1 MTYIRGDRAQ
11 FDAWEA
17 LGNPGWNWESLF
29 KRYKQDEEFY
39 PPSRRQIAAGATFE
53 EQNHGFSG
61 ELRVGFNP
69 ALDNSSFYQNAAAS
83 WETLGQAMRVD
94 VNGGDTRGFSIWPQ
108 TLDPVQNVRWDAA
121 TAFYWPI
128 AHKRRN
134 IQMVNGT
141 VSNITWAKGCSK
153 RRATGVEYINPQG
166 HRTTLE
172 AKKEIILSA
181 GALRTPLILERSGVG
196 NRKRLEKLGIET
208 LVNLPGVGENVI
220 DQPNLP
226 LIYAST
232 LKTEGYAPYATF
244 PTAKDLFGADFSSI
258 ATSTKGQLQ
267 EWATTLAA
275 ESHGGL
281 NAEALY
287 KIFQIQHNLMFE
299 RHVTVAEILSLA
311 SDTVLVSALWPL
323 LPFSR
328 GSVHLRSAHD
338 SDINSPVI
346 DPNFFRIDFDMDYNV
361 AAAQLARKFWETTPV
376 KNLVKGSL
384 QPNAPA
390 NASKE
395 DWEKYVRSTISSNS
409 HALGSTAMMRQDLGG
424 VVGPNLKIYGV
435 ENVRVADASIMPTQ
449 FSGHLTATLY
459 AVADKAADMIL
470 ADR

>member
-1 MTYIRGDRAQ
+1 MTYIRGDKAQ
-11 FDAWEA
+11 FDAWET

-29 KRYKQDEEFY
+29 KRYKQEEKFY

-53 EQNHGFSG
+53 VGNHGFSG
-61 ELRVGFNP
+61 ELHVGFNP

-83 WETLGQAMRVD
+83 WGTLGQAMRVD

-108 TLDPVQNVRWDAA
+108 TLDPLQNVRWDAA

-128 AHKRRN
+128 ARKRSN
-134 IQMVNGT
+134 IQLVNGT
-141 VSNITWAKGCSK
+141 VSNIIWAKGCSK

-166 HRTTLE
+166 DRVTLE
-172 AKKEIILSA
+172 AKKEVILSA
-181 GALRTPLILERSGVG
+181 GALRSPLILERSGVG
-196 NRKRLEKLGIET
+196 NRRRLEKLGIET
-208 LVNLPGVGENVI
+208 LVNLPSVGENMI

-232 LKTEGYAPYATF
+232 SKADGYAPYATF
-244 PTAKDLFGADFSSI
+244 PTAKDLFGTDYTSI
-258 ATSTKGQLQ
+258 AASTKGQLQ
-267 EWATTLAA
+267 EWATTLAT
-275 ESHGGL
+275 ESQGGL
-281 NAEALY
+281 NAKGLY
-287 KIFQIQHNLMFE
+287 KIFELQHTLMFE
-299 RHVTVAEILSLA
+299 RDVTVAEILSLA
-311 SDTVLVSALWPL
+311 SDAVLVSALWPL

-328 GSVHLRSAHD
+328 GSVHLRSTDD
-338 SDINSPVI
+338 SDISSPVI

-361 AAAQLARKFWETTPV
+361 AAAQLARKFWETAPV
-376 KNLVKGSL
+376 KNLVKGPL

-390 NASKE
+390 NATKE
-395 DWEKYVRSTISSNS
+395 EWEKYIRGTISSNS

-459 AVADKAADMIL
+459 AIADKAADMIL